1 MEYNTVEVLKAIS
14 DPIRLSIIKKLYSK
28 DELCA
33 CDILD
38 DFKITQPTL
47 SFHMKKLTQCG
58 LVSSRKDGT
67 WVRYKVNNEY
77 YNRLVDELNIIS
89 RVEEERCKDNNCGVC
104 TI

>member
-28 DELCA
+28 EELCA

-77 YNRLVDELNIIS
+77 YNQLVDELNIVS
-89 RVEEERCKDNNCGVC
+89 HFDKEACKDNKCCV
-104 TI
+104 